1 MNFILAMVLYP
12 HVQEKAHN
20 LIESVVG
27 TNRLPTFQ
35 DRPSLVYIDAILR
48 ECLRWYPVLPLCVL
62 LWQHKSTTE
71 TDY

>member
-48 ECLRWYPVLPLCVL
+48 ECLRWYPVLPLCEL